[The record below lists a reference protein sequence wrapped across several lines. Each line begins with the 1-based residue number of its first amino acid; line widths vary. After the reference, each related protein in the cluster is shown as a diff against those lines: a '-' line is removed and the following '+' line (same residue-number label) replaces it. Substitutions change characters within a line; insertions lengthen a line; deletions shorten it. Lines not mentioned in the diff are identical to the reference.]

1 MNVPRGQ
8 RKGVELE
15 AGLNYEEKWFLRQGE
30 ATWKA
35 KTPEPVP
42 LANRP
47 KPLSLRFYPCRCW
60 PQALWPSRFGRRIW
74 REVPWWPGLLVKG
87 NACIVVSVGT
97 GCDFWRYWGW
107 KVVWVCFLG
116 ECKGMFSDS
125 VKLVY
130 FFTGLFSFDY
140 IRIRLFTLG
149 SLFSMR
155 YQSRQMILRIMIV
168 EKNVIFLIVVGLQ
181 VLHSIWV

>member
-1 MNVPRGQ
+1 M
-8 RKGVELE
+8 
-15 AGLNYEEKWFLRQGE
+15 
-30 ATWKA
+30 
-35 KTPEPVP
+35 
-42 LANRP
+42 
-47 KPLSLRFYPCRCW
+47 
-60 PQALWPSRFGRRIW
+60 
-74 REVPWWPGLLVKG
+74 
-87 NACIVVSVGT
+87 
-97 GCDFWRYWGW
+97 
-107 KVVWVCFLG
+107 CFLG

-168 EKNVIFLIVVGLQ
+168 EKNVIFFNSGGVTSFAFYL
-181 VLHSIWV
+181 SIKNIHL